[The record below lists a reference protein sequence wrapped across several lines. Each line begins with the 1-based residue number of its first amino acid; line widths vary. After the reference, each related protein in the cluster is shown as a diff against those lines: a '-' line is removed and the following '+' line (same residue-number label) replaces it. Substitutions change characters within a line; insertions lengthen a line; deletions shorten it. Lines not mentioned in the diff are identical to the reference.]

1 MRRSYFSKNSRFWF
15 RRILIFLLIFTS
27 EREARGEEDSEDQKK
42 NVLAVIGGSTIDRRR
57 EGRYFIDGV
66 AEIEDQFTVETAAGT
81 SPPILKVK
89 YEGIGFY
96 YVKYH
101 GYPGVEAQRF
111 TSGRNFVTMFA
122 AFHKLGV
129 THIIGG
135 AGSGGIRATYQNGD
149 LVIADDI
156 LNFNFERPSSVLAA
170 TDIERP
176 GVRARY
182 NPPFCP
188 DIRKILYELAS
199 KSYTGRVHPRG
210 TVVQD
215 DSSRYETPAEIR
227 FYRRAGGD
235 IVTHNVVTEAIYAR
249 QLGMHYAVINSIANP
264 AEGVGNFTLHEEMG
278 VGDKIAE
285 EAIPIVLQG
294 LLILSEHEPKCGIN
308 CTGERY

>member
-1 MRRSYFSKNSRFWF
+1 MRRSHFSENSRSCIYS
-15 RRILIFLLIFTS
+15 ILVFLMILS
-27 EREARGEEDSEDQKK
+27 PQKDVEGEEDSEDQKK

-66 AEIEDQFTVETAAGT
+66 AEVADQFTVETAAGI

-89 YEGIGFY
+89 YQGIWFY

-111 TSGRNFVTMFA
+111 TSGKNFVTMFA

-135 AGSGGIRATYQNGD
+135 ATSGGIHATYRNGD

-156 LNFNFERPSSVLAA
+156 LNFNFERPSSILAA
-170 TDIERP
+170 AGIQRP

-188 DIRKILYELAS
+188 DIRKLLYELAS
-199 KSYTGRVHPRG
+199 KSYEGRVHPRG
-210 TVVQD
+210 TIVQD

-227 FYRRAGGD
+227 FYRSAGGD

-249 QLGMHYAVINSIANP
+249 QLGMHFAVINSISNP
-264 AEGVGNFTLHEEMG
+264 AEGVGRFTLHEEMG

-285 EAIPIVLQG
+285 GAIPVVLQA
-294 LLILSEHEPKCGIN
+294 LLILSDYEPQCGIN

>member
-1 MRRSYFSKNSRFWF
+1 MRRSYFSDNLRFCIYL
-15 RRILIFLLIFTS
+15 ILVFLLIFS
-27 EREARGEEDSEDQKK
+27 PRRDVGGEEDGGGEER

-57 EGRYFIDGV
+57 EGRYFIDGL

-89 YEGIGFY
+89 YRGIWFY
-96 YVKYH
+96 YVRYH

-111 TSGRNFVTMFA
+111 TSGKNFVTMFA

-135 AGSGGIRATYQNGD
+135 AGSGGIHATYSNGD
-149 LVIADDI
+149 LVIADDL
-156 LNFNFERPSSVLAA
+156 LNFNFERPSSILAA
-170 TDIERP
+170 ADIERP

-199 KSYTGRVHPRG
+199 KSYEGRVHPRG

-249 QLGMHYAVINSIANP
+249 QLGMHYAVINSVANP
-264 AEGVGNFTLHEEMG
+264 AESVGDFTLHEEMG
-278 VGDKIAE
+278 VGDRIAE
-285 EAIPIVLQG
+285 ETIPVVLQA
-294 LLILSEHEPKCGIN
+294 LLILSEHEPQCGIN